1 MATFHS
7 KFHQALAQHFR
18 SVVAFARY
26 IDCSLPTAT
35 HYLKH
40 PEQMRMDVF
49 SKIQTKTGMESS
61 ELYALIC
68 ESEKQ
73 NEKQKEE
80 PLNQKRK

>member
-1 MATFHS
+1 MMAIYHS

-49 SKIQTKTGMESS
+49 SRIQTKTGIDST
-61 ELYALIC
+61 ELYNLIC
-68 ESEKQ
+68 ESEK
-73 NEKQKEE
+73 EKQKEE

>member
-1 MATFHS
+1 MAIYHS

-18 SVVAFARY
+18 SVVAFARF

-49 SKIQTKTGMESS
+49 SRIQTKTGMESD
-61 ELYALIC
+61 ELYKLIC

-73 NEKQKEE
+73 KEE
-80 PLNQKRK
+80 ESKSKKK

>member
-1 MATFHS
+1 MAIYHS
-7 KFHQALAQHFR
+7 KFHQALAPHFR

-26 IDCSLPTAT
+26 IDCSLPTAL

-49 SKIQTKTGMESS
+49 SRIQTKTGIDSS
-61 ELYALIC
+61 ELYQLIC

-73 NEKQKEE
+73 EKQKEE
-80 PLNQKRK
+80 PLKPKRK